1 MAEPG
6 LEAPDG
12 AKRWTDMTRLCRAFA
27 RSLLMSAAATLT
39 VVEASDRRSEP
50 FGDPALGSDLVPS
63 KLYWP
68 FNRSPTG
75 DTDPQP

>member
-12 AKRWTDMTRLCRAFA
+12 ATGWTDMTRLCRAFA
-27 RSLLMSAAATLT
+27 RSLLMLAAATPI

-50 FGDPALGSDLVPS
+50 FGDSALGRDLVPS